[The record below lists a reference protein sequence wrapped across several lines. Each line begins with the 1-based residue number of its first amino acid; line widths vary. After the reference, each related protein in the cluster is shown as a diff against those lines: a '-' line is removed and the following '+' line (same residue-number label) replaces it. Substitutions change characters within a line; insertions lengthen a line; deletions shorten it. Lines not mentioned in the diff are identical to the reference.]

1 MKPLFLVLLAPF
13 FLTEVFADNFR
24 DIFAL
29 PVGGTAAIARGK
41 LFRQDFLSDYYAKR
55 LRVYA
60 ERKKISKVGIPY
72 NSAGFPVFGSK
83 ATVILKPNDW
93 KSPNYRRIANR
104 LLLAQ
109 IEKNPNLAM
118 HFSVA
123 DIDRLKVGK
132 NPAGFD
138 WHHGQQ
144 RGRIELV
151 RSDIHGRTP
160 HLGGDKV
167 WGSKSPSSLQ
177 KLIKVSGRW
186 GGIATIDGVVSG
198 AFIVYEGN
206 YNAISREVASIAL
219 SWGAAAVVEHWVL
232 TSVSGTG
239 VGLLPVMTY
248 VAVRYGTSYVFN
260 QIEQRHLYILEQ
272 QCTIA
277 EADARWKNICSMG
290 DLAKHLIVRP

>member
-1 MKPLFLVLLAPF
+1 MKPLFLTLFIFF
-13 FLTEVFADNFR
+13 FLTDLFADNPE
-24 DIFAL
+24 DILAL
-29 PVGGTAAIARGK
+29 PIGGTGAIARNK
-41 LFRQDFLSDYYAKR
+41 LFRQDFLSDYYANR

-60 ERKKISKVGIPY
+60 ERKKISKVGVPY
-72 NSAGFPVFGSK
+72 NRAGFPVFDAK

-144 RGRIELV
+144 RGRMELV
-151 RSDIHGRTP
+151 RSDIHGGTS

-167 WGSKSPSSLQ
+167 WGAKSPSSFQ
-177 KLIKVSGRW
+177 KLIKTSGRW
-186 GGIATIDGVVSG
+186 GGIAMMDGVVSG

-206 YNAISREVASIAL
+206 YSAIPREVVGIAL
-219 SWGAAAVVEHWVL
+219 SWGVAAVVEHWVL

-239 VGLLPVMTY
+239 VGLLPVLTY
-248 VAVRYGTSYVFN
+248 VAVRAGTSYVFN
-260 QIEQRHLYILEQ
+260 QIEQRHLRMLEE

-277 EADARWKNICSMG
+277 EADARWRNICSKG
-290 DLAKHLIVRP
+290 DLAKHFIIKP